1 MIIKYEFSD
10 GEIFKDCLSPDHFQ
24 WLRKKAGSRLV
35 PERLS
40 DGQRHSLT
48 YNSSTSNTRDEK
60 GQRPEIHKSLAI
72 GTGVE
77 VEVKIDTISY
87 SFEANVRNA

>member
-10 GEIFKDCLSPDHFQ
+10 GEIFKDYLPDHFQ

-35 PERLS
+35 LERLS
-40 DGQRHSLT
+40 DGQRHSLI
-48 YNSSTSNTRDEK
+48 YNSSTSNTRGEK
-60 GQRPEIHKSLAI
+60 GHRPEIRQSLAI

-77 VEVKIDTISY
+77 VEV
-87 SFEANVRNA
+87 N